1 MKSSYYKTK
10 RTILIIDSEDSSFTP
25 GLVLPVYMDDISTF
39 GVFDNKDI
47 FRSVRMLKYAGV
59 DWEYIKE

>member
-10 RTILIIDSEDSSFTP
+10 RTILIVDSCDSSLGA

-39 GVFDNKDI
+39 GVFDINGK
-47 FRSVRMLKYAGV
+47 FRSVRMLQYEGV